1 MKNLLK
7 ILTISLLLFS
17 CGFTP
22 ILKNLDNSKIFVKK
36 LNVNGDNSN
45 NLVFLLKNYL
55 SIEEKPDLDGVTVT
69 LNITET
75 TESVEKDSAGITIKE
90 KMNISVVMFIDNE
103 KNILIN
109 KETFDENKEIIVTS
123 NPEVDIQNKDS
134 ERKNILRNLSRSMK
148 FKLFIMSKNYK

>member
-1 MKNLLK
+1 
-7 ILTISLLLFS
+7 
-17 CGFTP
+17 
-22 ILKNLDNSKIFVKK
+22 
-36 LNVNGDNSN
+36 
-45 NLVFLLKNYL
+45 
-55 SIEEKPDLDGVTVT
+55 
-69 LNITET
+69 
-75 TESVEKDSAGITIKE
+75 
-90 KMNISVVMFIDNE
+90 MNISVVMFIDNE

>member
-55 SIEEKPDLDGVTVT
+55 SLEE
-69 LNITET
+69 
-75 TESVEKDSAGITIKE
+75 
-90 KMNISVVMFIDNE
+90 
-103 KNILIN
+103 
-109 KETFDENKEIIVTS
+109 
-123 NPEVDIQNKDS
+123 
-134 ERKNILRNLSRSMK
+134 SRHT
-148 FKLFIMSKNYK
+148 NV